1 MSSREQFE
9 AWWEVNYH
17 NGQPP
22 RHGWEFWRDG
32 EGYSIEGD
40 EEFQWRWE
48 AWQAATNAME
58 AKCAALAAKGM
69 EVVREASL
77 IYSKYND
84 TQMPDRD
91 IVDQQTLQ
99 ELYEICT
106 ADDSAAFLA
115 EVRAQGLNAF
125 IQHRSAELDAHI
137 KNGGEQF
144 DEKSVRIR
152 DIIVSARLFR
162 EQIRKEAAQ

>member
-9 AWWEVNYH
+9 AWWEINYH

-58 AKCAALAAKGM
+58 AKCAALAAENAGLKKFIKADCWVWDDKNK
-69 EVVREASL
+69 EYIDAV
-77 IYSKYND
+77 D
-84 TQMPDRD
+84 CMPA
-91 IVDQQTLQ
+91 TPA
-99 ELYEICT
+99 T
-106 ADDSAAFLA
+106 
-115 EVRAQGLNAF
+115 
-125 IQHRSAELDAHI
+125 DAYVSER
-137 KNGGEQF
+137 GE
-144 DEKSVRIR
+144 
-152 DIIVSARLFR
+152 
-162 EQIRKEAAQ
+162 